1 MKSKTYLLLFFI
13 LISNTLSLFA
23 QQSKLDTLSIISFND
38 FHGAFA
44 KDEGLP
50 GAGELVQMILNEKQ
64 KCTNTIVISAGDN
77 FSGSYFSRITGGKP
91 LPEMFKAVDLKLS
104 AIGNHEFDWGLPYL
118 KDSASIYTNYIGANI
133 TTNGSDMPNWLKPYK
148 IVSQTLK
155 DGSTLRIAFIG
166 LTTTDTAHKTSPE
179 NVAGL
184 EFIHPLGAACVQS
197 LYKLKCEGVI
207 DMIVL
212 VAHIGTDMA
221 DIDRIIEANAKALPF
236 MDKVDAIISG
246 HSHKVVLDKVNNVP
260 IIQAGVNGLYIG
272 KLMFQIRTNGNR
284 HDISYIMG
292 DTIRTK
298 CKGNVEMTQLV
309 NKYMDIYSFNK
320 KITKSKDSL
329 INDRNVNKSSYTA
342 LGAYVTASYVDCFT
356 KYNTPSSSN
365 IIIGI
370 NHFGGIRA
378 NIAKGDVTKLRAGN
392 VLPFGGNVTAYNF
405 NGKRLKMLLNEGRAN
420 KNGYLQ
426 SSYLELN
433 VNKNDSITAIY
444 YTKNNRRVE
453 IADNTS
459 CIVVLDSY
467 ITTGGDGYSSS
478 LFSGYEIIPFNNLKK
493 ETTTAF
499 IDYLSHQKVLS
510 IKDAPTPCVKNENK

>member
-1 MKSKTYLLLFFI
+1 MKHKTCFLLLF
-13 LISNTLSLFA
+13 LMISNSLSLFA

-64 KCTNTIVISAGDN
+64 KCANTIVVSAGDN
-77 FSGSYFSRITGGKP
+77 FSGSYFSRITRGKP

-104 AIGNHEFDWGLPYL
+104 AIGNHEFDWGLPFL
-118 KDSASIYTNYIGANI
+118 KDSATLYTNYIGANI
-133 TTNGSDMPNWLKPYK
+133 TTNGSDIPNCLKPYQIINQK
-148 IVSQTLK
+148 LK
-155 DGSTLRIAFIG
+155 DGSILRIAFIG

-197 LYKLKCEGVI
+197 LYKLKGEGVI
-207 DMIVL
+207 DMIIL

-236 MDKVDAIISG
+236 MDKVDAIITG

-272 KLMFQIRTNGNR
+272 KLMFQVRTNGNR
-284 HDISYIMG
+284 RDISYIMG
-292 DTIRTK
+292 DTIRVN
-298 CKGNVEMTQLV
+298 CKGNNEMTQLV
-309 NKYMDIYSFNK
+309 DKYMNMYKFNK
-320 KITKSKDSL
+320 KLTISKDNL
-329 INDRNVNKSSYTA
+329 IHDRNVNKNSYTA
-342 LGAYVTASYVDCFT
+342 LGAYVTASYVDCF
-356 KYNTPSSSN
+356 SISN
-365 IIIGI
+365 SLSKAKIIIGV

-378 NIAKGDVTKLRAGN
+378 NIAAGDVTNLRAGN
-392 VLPFGGNVTAYNF
+392 VLPFGGDVAAYNF
-405 NGKRLKMLLNEGRAN
+405 DGKRLKMLFNEGRIN

-433 VNKNDSITAIY
+433 IDKSNNITRIY
-444 YTKNNRRVE
+444 YTKDKQRVE
-453 IADNTS
+453 ITDNTQ
-459 CIVVLDSY
+459 CVVVLDSY
-467 ITTGGDGYSSS
+467 ITTGGDGYSAS
-478 LFSGYEIIPFNNLKK
+478 LFTGNEIIPFNNLKK

-499 IDYLSHQKVLS
+499 INYLGGQKTIS
-510 IKDAPTPCVKNENK
+510 SKDAPTPCVKNENK